1 MMHTIAKK
9 TIIAALLVALV
20 LPLCGLSLGFQHTA
34 LAADKIYKV
43 NASSGLRM
51 RAGATVDSRVVHTIS
66 KGTQVKQ
73 IGKKGNWL
81 FVETKNGK
89 RGYCFKDYLTP
100 YKKVDNGSGSD
111 DVKLSGKLY
120 FINSV
125 SKVKV
130 YKSNS
135 TKSRVRGKLNGGTV
149 LKLIS
154 YKGNWGYIETY
165 NTGKKGF
172 IQLKYLKKYS

>member
-1 MMHTIAKK
+1 MCSIAKK
-9 TIIAALLVALV
+9 TVIAALLLALV
-20 LPLCGLSLGFQHTA
+20 LPLCGLSLSTQDSA

-43 NASSGLRM
+43 NASSGLHM
-51 RAGATVDSRVVHTIS
+51 RAGATVDSRIVHTVS

-73 IGKKGNWL
+73 IGKKGNWI
-81 FVETKNGK
+81 FVETKSGK
-89 RGYCFKDYLTP
+89 RGYCFKTYLTP
-100 YKKVDNGSGSD
+100 YKKTTSGSD
-111 DVKLSGKLY
+111 EVKTSGKLY

-149 LKLIS
+149 VKLHS

-172 IQLKYLKKYS
+172 IQLKYLKKYSS